1 MGIWY
6 RSVATSFGAAITL
19 CLTASVLAPTV
30 AAAESGDH
38 AGESVPSPQAT
49 SAAPEPSPSDAPA
62 IAVTEADPTS
72 VEAIAPPEAVTAE
85 VAPEMTP
92 ETAPE
97 AVAAAETP
105 DPAAAAR
112 SPLAQTATPATADDR
127 NGNGSDPFPDVDPV
141 DGGEQGGDPET
152 DPKADPDAA
161 PESDP
166 APATVPGPNL
176 DPLDAVPPAPER
188 PERLPQPQ
196 RLNLLDDDAIAPM
209 DPNAADL
216 DRFESNPNPLQ
227 FPTLPEEVEILL
239 RQPLTLEQSLEIGRR
254 NSRTL
259 KDARLAIERSRYALR
274 QALAANYPQLRLNAN
289 LTQSLGAGNRL
300 STLISNR
307 QLREAGQGDQQRDPQ
322 SQLSANA
329 NLELSYNIYT
339 SGQRPANIDAAQLQL
354 RADELAFE
362 ALYEDVKFDI
372 TDRYYQLQQENAQL
386 EIDQSAV
393 QFRERSVQ
401 DAQALERAGLGT
413 RFEVLQAQVELAN
426 DRQQVVQT
434 RDRQTQR
441 RRDLARILSL
451 PQQIDLQTAEDI
463 AKAAD
468 WTLTLE
474 ESIVLAYRN
483 RAELER
489 QLALMDIN
497 DAQRRAVL
505 AQLGPQVS
513 AFGRFEL
520 LDILSP
526 SDDFGPVDG
535 YAVGLQMQWLLYD
548 GGAVQAAARQ
558 QEINRE
564 REANRFAQIREQIRF
579 DVERSHSNL
588 KANEEN
594 IRTALQ
600 AIEAAR
606 EEVRLAR
613 LRFQA
618 GVGTQTDR
626 LNAETR
632 LTRARGNVLFAV
644 VGYNRALAAL
654 RRAVTNLPDGV
665 LQPSAE
671 PLDLPALS
679 DFGPDSL
686 TPTPGAGASP

>member
-49 SAAPEPSPSDAPA
+49 AAAPEPSPTDAPA

-85 VAPEMTP
+85 VAPELTP

-105 DPAAAAR
+105 DPAAATR
-112 SPLAQTATPATADDR
+112 SPLAQTATPATTNDR
-127 NGNGSDPFPDVDPV
+127 NGNGSDPFPDIDPV
-141 DGGEQGGDPET
+141 NGGEQGGDPET
-152 DPKADPDAA
+152 GPKADPDAA
-161 PESDP
+161 SESDP
-166 APATVPGPNL
+166 APVTVPGPNL

-307 QLREAGQGDQQRDPQ
+307 QLRRAGQGDQQRDPQ

-441 RRDLARILSL
+441 RRDLARLLSL

-526 SDDFGPVDG
+526 SDGFGPVDG

-686 TPTPGAGASP
+686 TPPPGAGASP

>member
-19 CLTASVLAPTV
+19 CLTSSVLAPAV
-30 AAAESGDH
+30 AASESGDRPGDSSTP
-38 AGESVPSPQAT
+38 APQEAMSAAPEQAAPDPELTPVPAIAPSPQA
-49 SAAPEPSPSDAPA
+49 SPEPEP
-62 IAVTEADPTS
+62 EALAQS
-72 VEAIAPPEAVTAE
+72 APPSGTG
-85 VAPEMTP
+85 
-92 ETAPE
+92 
-97 AVAAAETP
+97 
-105 DPAAAAR
+105 D
-112 SPLAQTATPATADDR
+112 SGNQT
-127 NGNGSDPFPDVDPV
+127 GDPFPDVQPV
-141 DGGEQGGDPET
+141 NGGEQGSDPEA
-152 DPKADPDAA
+152 DPKADPDTA
-161 PESDP
+161 PEPDP
-166 APATVPGPNL
+166 EPETVPSNL
-176 DPLDAVPPAPER
+176 DPLDAVPPVPDADR
-188 PERLPQPQ
+188 PERGILPQPD
-196 RLNLLDDDAIAPM
+196 RLHLLEDDAIAPM
-209 DPNAADL
+209 DANAADL

-274 QALAANYPQLRLNAN
+274 QALAANYPQLRLNAS

-307 QLREAGQGDQQRDPQ
+307 QLRRAGQGDQQRDPQ

-339 SGQRPANIDAAQLQL
+339 SGQRPANIHAAQLQL

-386 EIDQSAV
+386 EIDRSAV

-468 WTLTLE
+468 WGLTLE

-594 IRTALQ
+594 IKTALQ

-665 LQPSAE
+665 LQPPAE

-686 TPTPGAGASP
+686 TPSPGAGASP

>member
-19 CLTASVLAPTV
+19 CFTASVLGPTV

-38 AGESVPSPQAT
+38 AGEPAPLPQETA
-49 SAAPEPSPSDAPA
+49 AAPELDAPA
-62 IAVTEADPTS
+62 IAATEAETNAMA
-72 VEAIAPPEAVTAE
+72 VEAIAPAEAT
-85 VAPEMTP
+85 
-92 ETAPE
+92 
-97 AVAAAETP
+97 
-105 DPAAAAR
+105 
-112 SPLAQTATPATADDR
+112 PLAQTST
-127 NGNGSDPFPDVDPV
+127 
-141 DGGEQGGDPET
+141 
-152 DPKADPDAA
+152 
-161 PESDP
+161 P
-166 APATVPGPNL
+166 APATVDGTDDNGGDPFPEVDPVNDPANGGEPAGDRPSDSEPKADPEPAADPAPEPNAAPTVTPGPDL
-176 DPLDAVPPAPER
+176 DPLRDVPPVPATGGPDR
-188 PERLPQPQ
+188 PERLPQPD

-209 DPNAADL
+209 DPRAADL

-307 QLREAGQGDQQRDPQ
+307 QLRRAGQGDQQRDPQ

-339 SGQRPANIDAAQLQL
+339 SGQRPANIHAAQLQL

-393 QFRERSVQ
+393 SFREQSVR
-401 DAQALERAGLGT
+401 DAEALERAGLGT

-468 WTLTLE
+468 WGLTLE

-520 LDILSP
+520 LDVLSP

-665 LQPSAE
+665 LQPPAE

-686 TPTPGAGASP
+686 TPSPGAGASP

>member
-6 RSVATSFGAAITL
+6 RSVATSFGAAVVL
-19 CLTASVLAPTV
+19 CLTSSVLLPVV
-30 AAAESGDH
+30 AAAESGERPEEPTP
-38 AGESVPSPQAT
+38 APQGT
-49 SAAPEPSPSDAPA
+49 PTDPEQPLPTVTAAPGPDLTP
-62 IAVTEADPTS
+62 
-72 VEAIAPPEAVTAE
+72 VEAIAPPAAAPSE
-85 VAPEMTP
+85 VAL

-97 AVAAAETP
+97 AVAEPET
-105 DPAAAAR
+105 
-112 SPLAQTATPATADDR
+112 LAQTATPPAADGADEADA
-127 NGNGSDPFPDVDPV
+127 NDGDPFPEVDPV
-141 DGGEQGGDPET
+141 NGGEQNGDPDTE
-152 DPKADPDAA
+152 PKADQDAA
-161 PESDP
+161 PETDSEPEAGP
-166 APATVPGPNL
+166 APETVPGPNL
-176 DPLDAVPPAPER
+176 DPLDAVPPVPDRDR

-339 SGQRPANIDAAQLQL
+339 SGQRPANIQAAQLQL